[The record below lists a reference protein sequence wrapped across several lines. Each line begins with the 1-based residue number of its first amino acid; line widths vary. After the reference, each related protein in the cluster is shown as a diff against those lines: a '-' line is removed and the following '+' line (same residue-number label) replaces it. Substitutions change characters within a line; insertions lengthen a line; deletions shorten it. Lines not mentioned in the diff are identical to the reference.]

1 MASDPSHPVSPKP
14 APTSVE
20 KARELLNNLL
30 VADVMVVFFGF
41 SWFVFSVSGA
51 FMGIPLGYNLWL
63 KLWYP
68 LFQPA
73 LGILMAGALISGAW
87 GWWAKRQQSS

>member
-1 MASDPSHPVSPKP
+1 MSDKPIPSGSLQ
-14 APTSVE
+14 TL
-20 KARELLNNLL
+20 RQWLNTFL
-30 VADVMVVFFGF
+30 VADVMVVGVAF
-41 SWFVFSVSGA
+41 SWFVLSVSGA
-51 FMGIPLGYNLWL
+51 FLGVPLGYNLWL

-87 GWWAKRQQSS
+87 GYVAKKINKS